1 MVGGIRVDRMPLPR
15 SQRGVSLIEVMVAVL
30 IFSLGMVGLAL
41 LQMRGAQFTRES
53 GSRSVAIGLARSL
66 ADAMRANPAG
76 ALPKGGTSAY
86 LYDGKTTYVAADCNT
101 ADLSSAAAVAKR
113 DLACWRLAIDRSLP
127 AVPGGTPAT
136 VTRDAS
142 LGTLVI
148 TVSWAGV
155 ADDPSSSSAQ
165 SYSFS
170 FLQ

>member
-1 MVGGIRVDRMPLPR
+1 MPLPR
-15 SQRGVSLIEVMVAVL
+15 LQRGVSLIEAMVAVL
-30 IFSLGMVGLAL
+30 VFSLGMVGLAL

-53 GSRSVAIGLARSL
+53 GSRSVAIALARSL
-66 ADAMRANPAG
+66 ADSMRANPQG
-76 ALPKGGTSAY
+76 ALPQNGTSAY
-86 LYDGKTTYVAADCNT
+86 LYDGKTTYTTSDCNST
-101 ADLSSAAAVAKR
+101 DLGSPAAIAKR

-127 AVPGGTPAT
+127 AVSGGTPAT

-155 ADDPSSSSAQ
+155 ADDASSSSAQ